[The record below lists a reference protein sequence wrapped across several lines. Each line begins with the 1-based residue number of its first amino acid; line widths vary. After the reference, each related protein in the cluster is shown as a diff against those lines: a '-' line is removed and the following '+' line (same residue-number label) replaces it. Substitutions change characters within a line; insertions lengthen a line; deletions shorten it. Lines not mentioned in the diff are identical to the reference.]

1 MSAAKRAKTDASVE
15 SVTLSKVAVLGG
27 GAFGTAM
34 AQHLATKGSKVCCWV
49 MEPEVVTAINEK
61 HENTV
66 FLPGEKLSENVTATN
81 DVAAAVADAEMMLLI
96 IPTPFIARW
105 VAQHQSKLPWH
116 IPLLC
121 CSKGIE
127 EASLRTPY
135 EILVDELPGKYH
147 KNICVISG
155 PSFAK
160 EVVAGLPTNVTCAAQ
175 EVEVARKVQAAVSSR
190 TMRIYTACDVVGAE
204 LCGAVKNV
212 LAIACGASD
221 GFGFGANSRSALITR
236 GLAEM
241 ARLVVKKGGKAATV
255 TGLAGVGDLV
265 LTCSSSLSRNYSVG
279 KRLAEGHKPDSGLA
293 VAEGVKTSLAL
304 HKLASTLQV
313 DMPIC
318 HAVYQVVHGGVPI
331 KKALAD
337 LQSRPLRSEDDDVLG
352 AVGAY
357 FSARTR
363 LTFFVAKFSPVLDSM
378 RQEGLRRF

>member
-241 ARLVVKKGGKAATV
+241 ARLVVKKLVVQELLCRQAVSRGSQARQRSCRGGRREDEPRVAQV
-255 TGLAGVGDLV
+255 GLDTSGGHADLP
-265 LTCSSSLSRNYSVG
+265 CCLSGGAWRSTHQ
-279 KRLAEGHKPDSGLA
+279 EGPRGPA
-293 VAEGVKTSLAL
+293 VAAAPLGGRRCSRGRWRFRRSAL
-304 HKLASTLQV
+304 R
-313 DMPIC
+313 
-318 HAVYQVVHGGVPI
+318 Y
-331 KKALAD
+331 
-337 LQSRPLRSEDDDVLG
+337 VLC
-352 AVGAY
+352 
-357 FSARTR
+357 
-363 LTFFVAKFSPVLDSM
+363 
-378 RQEGLRRF
+378 